1 MDLGIFKEG
10 VKFFD
15 DTDNHDKVIIIE
27 MRSMYDIFNLVPA
40 V

>member
-15 DTDNHDKVIIIE
+15 DTDDYDKVIRIE
-27 MRSMYDIFNLVPA
+27 MRSMYDIFISVPA